1 MKQELYPCPCCG
13 YLTLPEQADGT
24 YEICPIC
31 FWEDDGVQL
40 NNPNYEGGANA
51 VSLRQAQRNFS
62 EFGASERRFGRN
74 VRQPTGDDV
83 RDSNWK
89 PL

>member
-13 YLTLPEQADGT
+13 YLTLSQEADGT
-24 YEICPIC
+24 YELCPIC

-40 NNPNYEGGANA
+40 DDPDYEGGANT
-51 VSLRQAQRNFS
+51 VSLKQAQRNFL
-62 EFGASERRFGRN
+62 EFGASEKRFVRN

-83 RDSNWK
+83 RAVNWK